1 MPRFAA
7 PCLGHPCF
15 TMTDFFEITV
25 DRSRLDSS
33 KTEFC
38 NPAFEPERENEGTKE
53 TAEEQKFETI
63 GLPQRE
69 ADPAVRSLSPGQ
81 CWGLSWGLVLTASV
95 LTLTL
100 AVGLALIVFFI
111 QLKYKQPL
119 VGDTQTPLQ
128 KEDSGSPFGTPG
140 GAVIDRWGTT
150 APASSTD
157 LEEPPGGSTS
167 SPVCGGVLQD
177 EEGSFSSPNHPANY
191 PPDALC
197 VWLIQVRPEAVLQL
211 QVTSF
216 SVEGQAPC
224 TFDWLELREEGGENS
239 KDSFDWLELREE
251 GGENSKDSFLGRFCG
266 NVAPPTFNTNTS
278 RMWVT
283 FKSDSSVASSGFT
296 AHYHAIAPNHKSCGR
311 EEHFCDGGRCLLTGL
326 LCDGFPDCL
335 DRSDESNCSHK
346 HKECGGSL
354 TEDEGTLLSP
364 NHPKPYPHQQLC
376 LWQISVSQ
384 GHVIQLTF
392 HNFSLETQDIC
403 DYDFVEVHDSAG
415 TSNPSVMG
423 RYCGTQIPPAL
434 ISSRHVMTVLF
445 VADEGV
451 SDSGFYATYKAI
463 NATER
468 TCSPAEF
475 LCLNGEC
482 QEPEW
487 VCDGWNDCS
496 DGSDEIGCEN
506 ATFPPFRSSCE
517 PIAVEM
523 CLGLSYNQT
532 SFPNI
537 WLSIPT
543 QSGAASILQHYQV
556 LMELPCYRYLHLLT
570 CSIFVPKCTGDGGVL
585 QPCRSVC
592 QSAEQQCKPS
602 LEVLHV
608 AWPFNCNLLPDS
620 QDPIEC
626 VRP

>member
-1 MPRFAA
+1 
-7 PCLGHPCF
+7 
-15 TMTDFFEITV
+15 
-25 DRSRLDSS
+25 
-33 KTEFC
+33 
-38 NPAFEPERENEGTKE
+38 
-53 TAEEQKFETI
+53 
-63 GLPQRE
+63 
-69 ADPAVRSLSPGQ
+69 
-81 CWGLSWGLVLTASV
+81 
-95 LTLTL
+95 
-100 AVGLALIVFFI
+100 
-111 QLKYKQPL
+111 
-119 VGDTQTPLQ
+119 
-128 KEDSGSPFGTPG
+128 
-140 GAVIDRWGTT
+140 
-150 APASSTD
+150 
-157 LEEPPGGSTS
+157 
-167 SPVCGGVLQD
+167 
-177 EEGSFSSPNHPANY
+177 
-191 PPDALC
+191 
-197 VWLIQVRPEAVLQL
+197 
-211 QVTSF
+211 
-216 SVEGQAPC
+216 
-224 TFDWLELREEGGENS
+224 
-239 KDSFDWLELREE
+239 
-251 GGENSKDSFLGRFCG
+251 
-266 NVAPPTFNTNTS
+266 
-278 RMWVT
+278 MWVT

-326 LCDGFPDCL
+326 LCDGSPDCL
-335 DRSDESNCSHK
+335 DRSDESDCSHK

-384 GHVIQLTF
+384 GHVIELTF
-392 HNFSLETQDIC
+392 HNFSLETQDVC

-556 LMELPCYRYLHLLT
+556 LMELPCYRYLHLFT

>member
-1 MPRFAA
+1 
-7 PCLGHPCF
+7 
-15 TMTDFFEITV
+15 MTDFFEINV
-25 DRSRLDSS
+25 DRLDRS

-38 NPAFEPERENEGTKE
+38 NPAFEPERENEGTNE
-53 TAEEQKFETI
+53 TAEEQKFKTI
-63 GLPQRE
+63 ALPQSE
-69 ADPAVRSLSPGQ
+69 ADPAVRCLSRGQ
-81 CWGLSWGLVLTASV
+81 CWGRSRGLVFTVSV

-100 AVGLALIVFFI
+100 AVGLALIVIFI

-119 VGDTQTPLQ
+119 VGDTQTPPE
-128 KEDSGSPFGTPG
+128 KEDSGLPLGTPG
-140 GAVIDRWGTT
+140 GAVIDRWGMT

-157 LEEPPGGSTS
+157 LEEPPGGSAS
-167 SPVCGGVLQD
+167 SPLCGGVLQD

-191 PPDALC
+191 PPDAWC

-216 SVEGQAPC
+216 SLEGQAPC
-224 TFDWLELREEGGENS
+224 AFDWLELREEGGENS
-239 KDSFDWLELREE
+239 KE
-251 GGENSKDSFLGRFCG
+251 SFLGRFCG
-266 NVAPPTFNTNTS
+266 NVAPPTFNSNTS

-283 FKSDSSVASSGFT
+283 FKSDRSVASSGFT
-296 AHYHAIAPNHKSCGR
+296 AYYHAIAANHKSCGQ
-311 EEHFCDGGRCLLTGL
+311 EEHFCDSGRCLLTGL

-335 DRSDESNCSHK
+335 DKSDESDCSRR

-384 GHVIQLTF
+384 GHVVELTF

-403 DYDFVEVHDSAG
+403 EYDFVEVHDSAG

-423 RYCGTQIPPAL
+423 RYCGAQIPPAL

-463 NATER
+463 NTTER

-475 LCLNGEC
+475 SCLSGEC
-482 QEPEW
+482 LEPEW

-496 DGSDEIGCEN
+496 DSSDEIGCEN
-506 ATFPPFRSSCE
+506 ATFPPFSTGGFSCE
-517 PIAVEM
+517 PIVVEM

-537 WLSIPT
+537 WLNIPN
-543 QSGAASILQHYQV
+543 QSGAGSILQHYQV

-592 QSAEQQCKPS
+592 QSAERQCRPS
-602 LEVLHV
+602 LEELHV

-626 VRP
+626 VQP